1 MRAIRKV
8 TSVLA
13 LVLFAGVGLEA
24 QAQAPAPPVGAQPAG
39 AQPPAAAPE
48 AAPKMPNIGEDLAA
62 PVYTYEVR
70 GRRDPFRSLLI
81 RKQVERSGIPGI
93 AGMTVDELEL
103 QGTIRTKSGWMAMMR
118 GSDNKSYLLR
128 KGSTVFDGEV
138 TEITPS
144 SVTFRQNV
152 NDPTSPKPFR
162 DVVKALAFQQKK

>member
-1 MRAIRKV
+1 MRATRKV
-8 TSVLA
+8 TVFLSF
-13 LVLFAGVGLEA
+13 VLFSAWSASAL
-24 QAQAPAPPVGAQPAG
+24 AQAPAPSTSAPAV
-39 AQPPAAAPE
+39 QSPATE
-48 AAPKMPNIGEDLAA
+48 AAPKLPNMQDELTA

-81 RKQVERSGIPGI
+81 RKQIERSGIPGI

-103 QGTIRTKSGWMAMMR
+103 QGTIRTKAGWMAMMR

-128 KGSTVFDGEV
+128 KNSTVFDGEV

-162 DVVKALAFQQKK
+162 DVVKSLAFQQKK

>member
-1 MRAIRKV
+1 MQ
-8 TSVLA
+8 
-13 LVLFAGVGLEA
+13 E
-24 QAQAPAPPVGAQPAG
+24 
-39 AQPPAAAPE
+39 E
-48 AAPKMPNIGEDLAA
+48 LAA

-93 AGMTVDELEL
+93 AGMTVDELDL

-162 DVVKALAFQQKK
+162 DVVKSLAFQQKK